1 MTKQTVKYIGRLML
15 LMVLVG
21 TGNKLK
27 AQQFF
32 SYSQYMN
39 NLTPLNSAYSLLDK
53 NASLSALLRKQW
65 NGIDEGS
72 PTTFIFNG
80 NMPIESING
89 AAGLIVLNDQ
99 FFVEHLTEINAFFA
113 KGIQLGE
120 KHFLGVSINAGL
132 RRYVANYSSL
142 DANDPVFRNDVRENK
157 PNIGF
162 GVMLYSP
169 DQFYVGLSVPQLSIR
184 DLGNASVQTA
194 DFFRNHYNFAAAYLF
209 GKEEDDVRA
218 KPAVLATYT
227 RDVPFIAD
235 MSMSV
240 YIKNALGLGVNYR
253 TNNEMAGILS
263 VNSDLL
269 KLGYSYQ
276 FGTASNNVGGRLNR
290 ATHEI
295 TLTYRFG
302 GDLLRRS
309 VL

>member
-1 MTKQTVKYIGRLML
+1 MTTFFRYITVITILI
-15 LMVLVG
+15 VNSVHV
-21 TGNKLK
+21 N

-32 SYSQYMN
+32 SYTQYMN

-65 NGIDEGS
+65 NGIKDGS

-80 NMPIESING
+80 NMPIESMNA
-89 AAGLIVLNDQ
+89 AAGLTVLNDQ

-113 KGIQLGE
+113 KGIQLSE
-120 KHFLGVSINAGL
+120 KQFLGVSINAGI

-142 DANDPVFRNDVRENK
+142 DPNDPVFRNDVRDNK
-157 PNIGF
+157 PNVGF
-162 GVMLYSP
+162 GIMLYSP
-169 DQFYVGLSVPQLSIR
+169 DQYYFGVSVPELSIR

-209 GKEEDDVRA
+209 GKEDDDVRA
-218 KPAVLATYT
+218 KPAFLATYT
-227 RDVPFIAD
+227 KGVPFIAD

-240 YIKNALGLGVNYR
+240 YVKNTVGVGFNYR

-276 FGTASNNVGGRLNR
+276 FGTASNNVGGRLGN
-290 ATHEI
+290 ASHEI

-302 GDLLRRS
+302 SDLLKRS